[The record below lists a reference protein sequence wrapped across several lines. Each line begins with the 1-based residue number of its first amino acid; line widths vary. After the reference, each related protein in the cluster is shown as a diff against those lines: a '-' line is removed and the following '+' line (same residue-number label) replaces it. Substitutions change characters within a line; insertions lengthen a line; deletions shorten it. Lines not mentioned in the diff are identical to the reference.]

1 MVCDV
6 VGVVVECFLQSDV
19 ELCLVHAEVKEV
31 QVEHED
37 VDESVTDILN
47 GLAIVDVSEVV

>member
-1 MVCDV
+1 MIHDV
-6 VGVVVECFLQSDV
+6 VGVVVGCFLQSDV
-19 ELCLVHAEVKEV
+19 ELCLAHAEAKEV

-47 GLAIVDVSEVV
+47 GLAIVDVNEVV

>member
-1 MVCDV
+1 MICDV

-31 QVEHED
+31 QVEYED
-37 VDESVTDILN
+37 VDESATDILN
-47 GLAIVDVSEVV
+47 GLAIVDASEVV

>member
-1 MVCDV
+1 MICDV

-47 GLAIVDVSEVV
+47 GLAIVDVNEVV

>member
-1 MVCDV
+1 MICDV
-6 VGVVVECFLQSDV
+6 VGVVVGCFLQSDV

-47 GLAIVDVSEVV
+47 GFAIVDVSEVV

>member
-1 MVCDV
+1 MIYDV
-6 VGVVVECFLQSDV
+6 VGVVVECFLQSHV
-19 ELCLVHAEVKEV
+19 ELCLVHAEVKEA

-47 GLAIVDVSEVV
+47 GLAIVDVNEVV